1 MNKIYFREI
10 ENSKCR
16 GEREKRK
23 RREREWR
30 DAKDRKNI
38 ERIIVWEE
46 DWKVRIMS
54 GLPEAFSRS
63 VPFGDP
69 DLAK

>member
-30 DAKDRKNI
+30 GAKYRKNK
-38 ERIIVWEE
+38 RVGGGLKGS
-46 DWKVRIMS
+46 DNVRI
-54 GLPEAFSRS
+54 PEAFLRS
-63 VPFGDP
+63 VPFGGP

>member
-38 ERIIVWEE
+38 ERINGWEE
-46 DWKVRIMS
+46 D
-54 GLPEAFSRS
+54 
-63 VPFGDP
+63 
-69 DLAK
+69 

>member
-16 GEREKRK
+16 GESQKRK

-30 DAKDRKNI
+30 GAKDRKNI
-38 ERIIVWEE
+38 ERINVWEE
-46 DWKVRIMS
+46 D
-54 GLPEAFSRS
+54 
-63 VPFGDP
+63 
-69 DLAK
+69 

>member
-30 DAKDRKNI
+30 DAKDRKNK
-38 ERIIVWEE
+38 RVGGGL
-46 DWKVRIMS
+46 KGSNNVRI
-54 GLPEAFSRS
+54 PEAFPRS
-63 VPFGDP
+63 VPFGGP

>member
-1 MNKIYFREI
+1 MNKIDFREI

-30 DAKDRKNI
+30 DSKDRKNK
-38 ERIIVWEE
+38 RV
-46 DWKVRIMS
+46 
-54 GLPEAFSRS
+54 G
-63 VPFGDP
+63 GG
-69 DLAK
+69 